1 MLARMIA
8 LLLALSLPSALRAQ
22 EVDDTIVEGVQGSP
36 ERDIAAPPSPS
47 SPAVPPAQEPAAP
60 QEAEP
65 VSSPQQPSPAP
76 QQLPPSA
83 QEPAPLQEP
92 SPLSESTSDG
102 QTEEEAALPVTQAD
116 PTPRERRAA
125 EQELKEEDQHVV
137 SQSRMFSVSG
147 GDSLRMGAIA
157 TRADEIRGHVCK
169 LLGLDTS
176 WRYGISIRLLG
187 QPTDP
192 PDPHPIRTRISIIG
206 REPSFQI
213 RIYPGGGID
222 LNRLT
227 NAIISMAL
235 YEQALRN
242 TRVDALPDSVSIP
255 EWLITGVQQAIL
267 WRTGKADRRLYQNLF
282 NRAEMLSPEEII
294 ATENASQLD
303 AASRQVYEVSCGV
316 LLMSLINR
324 QGGAAQ
330 LRELVSEAASAEGSP
345 REIISAYF
353 HELGID
359 DQLLNK
365 WWALELAALSL
376 PRATEALTP
385 METEKQLAEALTAIR
400 YDEESGTPHPV
411 SVDDLY
417 SLTALPDWRSQMRPC
432 VERLVELSVHC
443 FPGYRPIITEYCRA
457 IGELLKGA
465 SPDEVQNILGPLREL
480 RTAYVTTCIRG
491 RDYLDWYEI
500 THLGQE
506 KEASFQSYLEAMRL
520 LRRERPGPA
529 TPLSRYLDDIEAL
542 YTQGENDPLPPRL
555 RQEAARAQA
564 PTAKE
569 PSHAPAAP

>member
-1 MLARMIA
+1 MLVRMSVFSMV
-8 LLLALSLPSALRAQ
+8 LWLALGLGAQ
-22 EVDDTIVEGVQGSP
+22 EVDETVVEGAQGSP
-36 ERDIAAPPSPS
+36 DVDASVAPVAPAAPVSSQGAEGQHADEPSAPPSSVREPM
-47 SPAVPPAQEPAAP
+47 PLPPEAP
-60 QEAEP
+60 E
-65 VSSPQQPSPAP
+65 PQQ
-76 QQLPPSA
+76 
-83 QEPAPLQEP
+83 E
-92 SPLSESTSDG
+92 
-102 QTEEEAALPVTQAD
+102 TEEASALPVTQSD
-116 PTPRERRAA
+116 PTPQERQAA
-125 EQELKEEDQHVV
+125 EQGLKEADQHVV

-169 LLGLDTS
+169 LLGLDTT

-192 PDPHPIRTRISIIG
+192 PHLQPVRTRIHVIG
-206 REPSFQI
+206 REPDFQI
-213 RIYPGGGID
+213 RVYPGGGID
-222 LNRLT
+222 LNRLDQ
-227 NAIISMAL
+227 AIVSMVL
-235 YEQALRN
+235 YEQALRSMQ
-242 TRVDALPDSVSIP
+242 VEALPDRVSIP
-255 EWLITGVQQAIL
+255 EWLSTGVHQAIL

-282 NRAEMLSPEEII
+282 QRAEMLSPEEII
-294 ATENASQLD
+294 STENAAQLD

-345 REIISAYF
+345 REVISAYF

-385 METEKQLAEALTAIR
+385 METEKQLAEALTVIR
-400 YDEESGTPHPV
+400 YDEESRTPHPV

-417 SLTALPDWRSQMRPC
+417 SLTALPDWRAQMRPC
-432 VERLVELSVHC
+432 VERLVELSIRC

-465 SPDEVQNILGPLREL
+465 SADEVQNILGPLREL
-480 RTAYVTTCIRG
+480 RAAYMRTSLRG

-506 KEASFQSYLEAMRL
+506 KDSSFQTYLDAMRL

-542 YTQGENDPLPPRL
+542 YTLKEGEPLPARL
-555 RQEAARAQA
+555 RQEATRRS
-564 PTAKE
+564 
-569 PSHAPAAP
+569 PSDHAAPEGEPAS

>member
-1 MLARMIA
+1 MHARMTA
-8 LLLALSLPSALRAQ
+8 LPLALGLSWVLWAQ
-22 EVDDTIVEGVQGSP
+22 EVDDTIVEGAQGSP
-36 ERDIAAPPSPS
+36 ERDVAPP
-47 SPAVPPAQEPAAP
+47 APAQEGTAP
-60 QEAEP
+60 EP
-65 VSSPQQPSPAP
+65 TTDPQQAS
-76 QQLPPSA
+76 PSA
-83 QEPAPLQEP
+83 PATAPPQASSAVSEP
-92 SPLSESTSDG
+92 SPMPEPTPDA
-102 QTEEEAALPVTQAD
+102 QTEEEASLPVVQAD

-125 EQELKEEDQHVV
+125 EQEMKEEDQHVV

-206 REPSFQI
+206 REPNFQI
-213 RIYPGGGID
+213 RVYPGGGID

-227 NAIISMAL
+227 NAIISMVL
-235 YEQALRN
+235 YEQALRS

-255 EWLITGVQQAIL
+255 EWLVTGVQQAIL

-294 ATENASQLD
+294 STENAAQLD

-330 LRELVSEAASAEGSP
+330 LRELVSEASSAEGSP

-359 DQLLNK
+359 DQLLDK

-417 SLTALPDWRSQMRPC
+417 SLTALPDWRTQMRPC
-432 VERLVELSVHC
+432 VDRLMELSVNC

-457 IGELLKGA
+457 IGELLKGT

-480 RTAYVTTCIRG
+480 RTAYVTTCLRG

-506 KEASFQSYLEAMRL
+506 RTASFQSYLEAMRL
-520 LRRERPGPA
+520 LRRDRPGPA

-542 YTQGENDPLPPRL
+542 YTQGEHDPLPPRL
-555 RQEAARAQA
+555 RQEAARTQA
-564 PTAKE
+564 PSGKTT
-569 PSHAPAAP
+569 SHPPVAP